1 MAQIFFL
8 IKRYLQDKIEVKKG
22 PNSKITNWAL
32 VVAQLVEQS
41 LGSDTRGLRF
51 ESSHWQILNIFS
63 VNCIETTKINKKRL
77 GMAHL
82 KKNKRPNNK
91 CKYIST
97 SDQTNK
103 AADFTDDYDVDDDD
117 VWLPLIEFKIEDK
130 IELRNS
136 ANSSLP
142 TMTMMMMM

>member
-1 MAQIFFL
+1 MKSSL
-8 IKRYLQDKIEVKKG
+8 TVLKGDPKGWVK
-22 PNSKITNWAL
+22 P
-32 VVAQLVEQS
+32 
-41 LGSDTRGLRF
+41 
-51 ESSHWQILNIFS
+51 
-63 VNCIETTKINKKRL
+63 
-77 GMAHL
+77 
-82 KKNKRPNNK
+82 K

>member
-1 MAQIFFL
+1 
-8 IKRYLQDKIEVKKG
+8 
-22 PNSKITNWAL
+22 
-32 VVAQLVEQS
+32 
-41 LGSDTRGLRF
+41 
-51 ESSHWQILNIFS
+51 
-63 VNCIETTKINKKRL
+63 
-77 GMAHL
+77 MAHL

-136 ANSSLP
+136 ANSTLP
-142 TMTMMMMM
+142 TMTMMMMSEVSTTIVALEKLGIIKKKTRNNQFQCRN

>member
-1 MAQIFFL
+1 
-8 IKRYLQDKIEVKKG
+8 
-22 PNSKITNWAL
+22 
-32 VVAQLVEQS
+32 
-41 LGSDTRGLRF
+41 
-51 ESSHWQILNIFS
+51 
-63 VNCIETTKINKKRL
+63 
-77 GMAHL
+77 MAHL

-103 AADFTDDYDVDDDD
+103 AAVFTDDYDVDDDD

-136 ANSSLP
+136 ANSTLP
-142 TMTMMMMM
+142 TMTMMMMSEVSTTIVALEKLGIIKKKTRNNQFQCRN